1 LAEYRMGPAR
11 ITHGGVIKD
20 WFTRGCKWN
29 IDPTL
34 KEIKWDQFGDTVYD
48 KLVMGATVTG
58 EMVVAVKKTD
68 DMAIFLSWA
77 DLVTDGTKLLID
89 GMIHIGRS
97 MRDGA
102 KSLLLHPLD
111 FLDSDVSN
119 DLYIPIAT
127 CTSGFQKIYEGTNED
142 VFTSKWEGFI
152 DAETLRL
159 FQIGDRT
166 ALADTTPPTVSSTD
180 PTAAETDVAK
190 ASGLTID
197 FVMNEAIRLE
207 TAVKANTLMFA
218 TGDQS
223 VFSDYTVSYIS
234 SSKTIRLTTNAAL
247 AASTEYCVMLNTG
260 VKDVAGNALAAP
272 YALKFTTGE

>member
-1 LAEYRMGPAR
+1 MGPAR
-11 ITHGGVIKD
+11 ITHDGVVKD
-20 WFTRGCKWN
+20 WFTRGCKIS

-34 KEIKWDQFGDTVYD
+34 KEIKWDQYGDTKYD
-48 KLVMGATVTG
+48 ELVTGATVTL
-58 EMVVAVKKTD
+58 EMVVGIKKTD
-68 DMAIFLSWA
+68 DMAAFLSWV

-89 GMIHIGRS
+89 GVINVGRS
-97 MRDGA
+97 LRNGA

-111 FLDSDVSN
+111 FDDSDVSN
-119 DLYIPIAT
+119 DVYLPIAT
-127 CTSGFQKIYEGTNED
+127 CVSGFQKTFEGTNED
-142 VFTSKWEGFI
+142 VFTSRWEAFI
-152 DAETLRL
+152 DQATMRL

-166 ALADTTPPTVSSTD
+166 ASADTTPPAVSSTD

-197 FVMNEAIRLE
+197 FVMSEAINPA
-207 TAVKANTLMFA
+207 TAIKANTLMFA
-218 TGDQS
+218 TGDQA

-234 SSKTIRLTTNAAL
+234 SSNTIRLTTNAAL

-272 YALKFTTGE
+272 YALKFTTGT